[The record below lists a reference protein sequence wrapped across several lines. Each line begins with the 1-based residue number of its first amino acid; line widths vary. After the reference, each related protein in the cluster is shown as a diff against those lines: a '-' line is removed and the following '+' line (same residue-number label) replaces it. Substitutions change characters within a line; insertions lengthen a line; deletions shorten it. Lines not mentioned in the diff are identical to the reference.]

1 MSFNYSTDVFT
12 TIGAKSPLES
22 AFAQE
27 SAKNAINSLINE
39 FTDNGDLTFG
49 STGTT
54 PSAALLELDQHMVR
68 HVPRTSRGKK
78 HLSPSEYDITP
89 FQRSM
94 LDSDFDTFFS
104 RVVSLPVK
112 QQSIWWS
119 LMFRYIFFLRNLRGE
134 GKRER
139 NLFYYLFDKVNS
151 VYPKTAEALVELIP
165 DFGYFGDLDYLITTY
180 PESSPIHQAAIN
192 CYIKYLDAD
201 CMQLF
206 GKAFGKVS
214 VEDASTLNDKL
225 RKMSNAELAAF
236 TKGKRFSLASKWFAR
251 EGKTGSD
258 YRVEVINKVYF
269 SHGGFSDIR
278 LSNPDAYRKR
288 MNYSMMRLRNV
299 ITALSTC
306 TKVGE
311 QMMCA
316 SESALRNWSS
326 IDMEHSPAGFV
337 TKYRKALLNESLTEG
352 LASHELDTGN
362 RSKRPDRIQCRKN
375 TLAAILEGKLK
386 GAQQDLS
393 KLCDVVCG
401 YVTRYG
407 ISSSL
412 TFGERS
418 LINQQWQ
425 DIVKSVKEMIQ
436 EVVAE
441 NTDNPDFID
450 PRNVIPIVDTS
461 GSMSTAGVQNKAIG
475 LGLLATAI
483 STMPGCLISF
493 SDTPEVFKVDLTKD
507 VFNQFLTI
515 YQGPMGYNTNIDA
528 TYRLLLDL
536 MVKSKTPKV
545 NFAMLVLTDGQFD
558 RNLVTFDGAKA
569 GYDAQKYFENVFLGR
584 MEKAFTDKGYTLPR
598 TIFWNLVGTGRGF
611 CAAETTKGV
620 QMVSGFSQTLMKQ
633 VFTGEF
639 KLVVDE
645 VTGAT
650 RVDVDPW
657 ASLLKVITSERF
669 DSVLHTVL
677 KTQEGAF
684 KGVA

>member
-1 MSFNYSTDVFT
+1 MSFNYSTDVFNT
-12 TIGAKSPLES
+12 NGAKSPLET

-27 SAKNAINSLINE
+27 AAKNAIDSLINV

-49 STGTT
+49 STGIT

-68 HVPRTSRGKK
+68 HVPRAMRGKK
-78 HLSPSEYDITP
+78 HLSPSEYDITVV
-89 FQRSM
+89 QRSM
-94 LDSDFDTFFS
+94 LNSDFDTFLG

-119 LMFRYIFFLRNLRGE
+119 LMFRYTFYLRNLRGE

-139 NLFYYLFDKVNS
+139 NLFYYLFDKVSS

-165 DFGYFGDLDYLITTY
+165 DFGYFGDLDYLISTY
-180 PESSPIHQAAIN
+180 PESNPIHQAAIN
-192 CYIKYLDAD
+192 CYIKYLESD
-201 CMQLF
+201 CVQLF
-206 GKAFGKVS
+206 GKTLSAVS
-214 VEDASTLNDKL
+214 AEDASTLNDKL
-225 RKMSNAELAAF
+225 RKMSSAELTAF
-236 TKGKRFSLASKWFAR
+236 TSGKRFSLASKWFAR

-278 LSNPDAYRKR
+278 ESNPVAYRKR

-316 SESALRNWSS
+316 PETAVRNWSS
-326 IDMEHSPAGFV
+326 LAMEHAPAGFV

-352 LASHELDTGN
+352 LATHELDTGN
-362 RSKRPDRIQCRKN
+362 RSTRPDRIQCRKN
-375 TLAAILEGKLK
+375 TLAAILNGKLK
-386 GAQQDLS
+386 GAQQELS
-393 KLCDVVCG
+393 KLCDVVSR

-436 EVVAE
+436 EVVVE

-461 GSMSTAGVQNKAIG
+461 GSMTSAGVQNKAIG

-483 STMPGCLISF
+483 SNMPGCLISF
-493 SDTPEVFKVDLTKD
+493 SNKPEVFNVDLTKD
-507 VFNQFLTI
+507 IFDQFITI
-515 YQGPMGYNTNIDA
+515 MNGPMDYNTNIDA

-545 NFAMLVLTDGQFD
+545 TFAMLILTDGQFD
-558 RNLVTFDGAKA
+558 SSLVSFDDKHVTNE
-569 GYDAQKYFENVFLGR
+569 QHYFEDVFLIR
-584 MEKAFTDKGYTLPR
+584 MEKAFQAKGYNLPR
-598 TIFWNLVGTGRGF
+598 TIFWNLVGTGHGF
-611 CAAETTKGV
+611 CATESTKGV

-639 KLVVDE
+639 KLVTDA

-657 ASLLKVITSERF
+657 ASLLKVITGERF
-669 DSVLHTVL
+669 ETVLQTVL

-684 KGVA
+684 K